1 MSECM
6 GLLSGVYDAKT
17 GGGFQAGGMS
27 LHNIMAGHG
36 PDADAH
42 EKVSTPIL
50 KSLSSP
56 SESILMCEGIECE
69 IGTTED
75 YDREYGV
82 YVWYKTSLLLGYVG
96 QLLMVESS
104 LMLGV
109 SEWALKH
116 AHVQHMYAEHSWG
129 NLKRH
134 FPENM
139 KKLSNAAKTK
149 VAAKNQ

>member
-1 MSECM
+1 M

-42 EKVSTPIL
+42 ERVSPFSTTYL
-50 KSLSSP
+50 TVGLQY
-56 SESILMCEGIECE
+56 GIE
-69 IGTTED
+69 TSED
-75 YDREYGV
+75 HGGQYGIH
-82 YVWYKTSLLLGYVG
+82 VWYTSRSPRMLTFIL
-96 QLLMVESS
+96 ESS

-109 SEWALKH
+109 SEWALKQ
-116 AHVQHMYAEHSWG
+116 AHVQEMYSEHSWG

-134 FPENM
+134 FPENY
-139 KKLSNAAKTK
+139 KKLNNLSNEDQWKLKT
-149 VAAKNQ
+149 VD